1 MNRKEIAELMSII
14 QAFLE
19 GKTIERK
26 TRSWELN
33 KGWRD
38 ETQWEETEEL
48 ICRDTFVY
56 RIKPEPKP
64 EPKPSYRPFANAEE
78 CWQEMQ
84 KHQPFGWVKSKDK
97 GYFRLIGLVQFA
109 SELEDVMITFAT
121 SENLARSSHSIYEN
135 YIFADGTP
143 FGVKVEE

>member
-56 RIKPEPKP
+56 RIKPEPK
-64 EPKPSYRPFANAEE
+64 YRPFKSQEE
-78 CWQEMQ
+78 CSPEML
-84 KHQPFGWVKSKDK
+84 KHQPFGWLKDK
-97 GYFRLIGLVQFA
+97 NDGHLTLITVVDNDNMMALNGRVGWDFLG
-109 SELEDVMITFAT
+109 MM
-121 SENLARSSHSIYEN
+121 NN
-135 YIFADGTP
+135 YVFADGTP
-143 FGVKVEE
+143 FGVKEEE

>member
-56 RIKPEPKP
+56 RIKPESK
-64 EPKPSYRPFANAEE
+64 YRPFANTEE
-78 CWQEMQ
+78 CWKEMQ
-84 KHQPFGWVKSKDK
+84 KHQPFGWVKSTLFKD
-97 GYFRLIGLVQFA
+97 FALVKRVTTLYVEINRDIIDYKDALDKF
-109 SELEDVMITFAT
+109 T
-121 SENLARSSHSIYEN
+121 
-135 YIFADGTP
+135 FADGTN
-143 FGVKVEE
+143 FGVKM

>member
-56 RIKPEPKP
+56 RIKPESK
-64 EPKPSYRPFANAEE
+64 YRPFANTEE
-78 CWQEMQ
+78 CWKEMQ
-84 KHQPFGWVKSKDK
+84 KHQPFGWVRSKDN
-97 GYFRLIGLVQFA
+97 GNRSLITL
-109 SELEDVMITFAT
+109 MT
-121 SENLARSSHSIYEN
+121 SERDISINSFSGLTMYELMEK
-135 YIFADGTP
+135 FTFDDGAV
-143 FGVKVEE
+143 FGILKEE

>member
-56 RIKPEPKP
+56 RIKPESK
-64 EPKPSYRPFANAEE
+64 YRPFANTEE
-78 CWQEMQ
+78 CWKEMQ
-84 KHQPFGWVKSKDK
+84 KHKPFGWVKRNGYYYNIVSTDITSVRIINNK
-97 GYFRLIGLVQFA
+97 GAVIIVPFINILSSY
-109 SELEDVMITFAT
+109 TFV
-121 SENLARSSHSIYEN
+121 
-135 YIFADGTP
+135 DGTQ
-143 FGVKVEE
+143 FGIKVEE

>member
-56 RIKPEPKP
+56 RIKPESK
-64 EPKPSYRPFANAEE
+64 YRPFANTEE
-78 CWQEMQ
+78 CWKEMQ
-84 KHQPFGWVKSKDK
+84 KHQPFGWVKRNGYYYNIVSTDITSVRIINNK
-97 GYFRLIGLVQFA
+97 GAIIIVPFINLLSSY
-109 SELEDVMITFAT
+109 TFV
-121 SENLARSSHSIYEN
+121 
-135 YIFADGTP
+135 DGTQ
-143 FGVKVEE
+143 FGIKVEE

>member
-1 MNRKEIAELMSII
+1 MNRKEVAGLMSII

-26 TRSWELN
+26 TRSWEFN

-48 ICRDTFVY
+48 IFRDTFVY
-56 RIKPEPKP
+56 RIKP

-78 CWQEMQ
+78 CWQEMK
-84 KHQPFGWVKSKDK
+84 KHQPFGWVKSTLFKD
-97 GYFRLIGLVQFA
+97 LALVKRVTTLYVEINRDIIDYKDALDKF
-109 SELEDVMITFAT
+109 TFADDT
-121 SENLARSSHSIYEN
+121 N
-135 YIFADGTP
+135 
-143 FGVKVEE
+143 FGVKVEQYDILFL

>member
-1 MNRKEIAELMSII
+1 MNRKEAAELLPII

-56 RIKPEPKP
+56 RIKPESK
-64 EPKPSYRPFANAEE
+64 YRPFANTEE
-78 CWQEMQ
+78 CWKEMQ
-84 KHQPFGWVKSKDK
+84 KHQPFGWVKRNGYYYNIVSTDITSVRIINNK
-97 GYFRLIGLVQFA
+97 GAIIIVPFINLLSSY
-109 SELEDVMITFAT
+109 TFV
-121 SENLARSSHSIYEN
+121 
-135 YIFADGTP
+135 DGTQ
-143 FGVKVEE
+143 FGIKVEE

>member
-1 MNRKEIAELMSII
+1 MNCKEAAGLMSII

-26 TRSWELN
+26 TRSWEFN

-56 RIKPEPKP
+56 RIKPEP
-64 EPKPSYRPFANAEE
+64 EPKYRPFANAEE
-78 CWQEMQ
+78 CLEEMQ
-84 KHQPFGWVKSKDK
+84 KHQPFGWLKDK
-97 GYFRLIGLVQFA
+97 KGGHY
-109 SELEDVMITFAT
+109 VMVTRVTNEFGGKVFLNAT
-121 SENLARSSHSIYEN
+121 SGWTYRDVPESYT
-135 YIFADGTP
+135 FADGTP
-143 FGVKVEE
+143 FGIKGEE

>member
-1 MNRKEIAELMSII
+1 MNRKEAAELLPII
-14 QAFLE
+14 QAFAE
-19 GKTIERK
+19 GRKIERK
-26 TRSWELN
+26 TRSWEFN

-56 RIKPEPKP
+56 RIKPEPK
-64 EPKPSYRPFANAEE
+64 YRPFKNAEE

-84 KHQPFGWVKSKDK
+84 KHQPFGWVIGKCEKK
-97 GYFRLIGLVQFA
+97 ILITEVL
-109 SELEDVMITFAT
+109 TFGI
-121 SENLARSSHSIYEN
+121 NLHRQESPYVFEEANRILTFS
-135 YIFADGTP
+135 DGVP

>member
-56 RIKPEPKP
+56 RIKPESK
-64 EPKPSYRPFANAEE
+64 YRPFANTEE
-78 CWQEMQ
+78 CWKEMQ
-84 KHQPFGWVKSKDK
+84 KHQPFGWVKRNGYYYNIVSTDITSVRIINNK
-97 GYFRLIGLVQFA
+97 GAIIIVPFINLLSSY
-109 SELEDVMITFAT
+109 TFV
-121 SENLARSSHSIYEN
+121 
-135 YIFADGTP
+135 DGTP
-143 FGVKVEE
+143 FGIKVEE